1 MFAKIT
7 KCAYGVHRKDSEL
20 IVKHLY
26 QRSVKRNGK
35 TVKIWYFWYWHNGKQ
50 IRKSCKTS
58 VKREALAYISSL
70 SDDDLIPEIKNN
82 SNTITFN
89 DFCTGMFD
97 DDSSYLVKL
106 KNRGIVFGETTLKQK
121 RKYLSMILERF
132 GEIHVKDI
140 SAGIIDDWL
149 LRQWRS
155 NSWRNNCLS
164 VFRAI
169 LSELY
174 LYKLIDGI
182 PELPPYKRIDTK
194 EKGILYPEEIHSL
207 FPDIPDELISV
218 WRLYASEN
226 RLDILIF
233 ATMVYTALT
242 TGMRS
247 GEVRALTYS
256 QFIQKDVVLL
266 NAMLDIKGR
275 RIQHLKKGNEKN
287 KRWRCAILPDRTV
300 QMIDGMRRS
309 EGPKESDYVFEF
321 HGKPFSA
328 EYFNRRFKNVLVRNG
343 IDVHGRNITIH
354 SLRFTYN
361 SMMKR
366 EISAEDLRL
375 MIGHTSERMTEY
387 YDKLLPIDHL
397 PELIQNKPVIDSVWN

>member
-1 MFAKIT
+1 M
-7 KCAYGVHRKDSEL
+7 

-35 TVKIWYFWYWHNGKQ
+35 TVKIWYFWYWHDGKQ

-58 VKREALAYISSL
+58 VKREALAYVSSL
-70 SDDDLIPEIKNN
+70 SDEDLAPDKSI
-82 SNTITFN
+82 SFN
-89 DFCTGMFD
+89 DFCAGMFD

-106 KNRGIVFGETTLKQK
+106 RNRGVVFSETTLRQK

-132 GEIHVKDI
+132 GDINVQDI
-140 SAGIIDDWL
+140 SSGIIDDWL
-149 LRQWRS
+149 IRQNKS

-169 LSELY
+169 FSELY
-174 LYKLIDGI
+174 LYRLIDHI
-182 PELPPYKRIDTK
+182 PQVLPYRRIDTK
-194 EKGILYPEEIHSL
+194 DKGILYPDEIRAL
-207 FPDIPDELISV
+207 FPYDENELLSI
-218 WRLYASEN
+218 WRVFDCE
-226 RLDILIF
+226 RDLDILIF
-233 ATMVYTALT
+233 ATMIYTALT

-247 GEVRALTYS
+247 GEIRALTYS
-256 QFIQKDVVLL
+256 QFIQRDAVLL
-266 NAMLDIKGR
+266 NAMLDLKGR
-275 RIQHLKKGNEKN
+275 RIAHLKKGNEKN

-300 QMIDGMRRS
+300 RMLDKMRVW

-328 EYFNRRFKNVLVRNG
+328 EYLNRRFKNVLERNG
-343 IDVHGRNITIH
+343 IDTHERNITIH